1 MLTEPTDDVTDEVCI
16 DPANFTRVHISD
28 LEEVVDARVTRSTTA
43 VDYLPGSIKPDAR
56 DLAAISFSCSFR
68 ELRKMD
74 HQSASGLAA
83 SCFFGKQATKI
94 PTTRDVF

>member
-1 MLTEPTDDVTDEVCI
+1 MSHEVGVDPLDDS
-16 DPANFTRVHISD
+16 RVYISD

-43 VDYLPGSIKPDAR
+43 VDYLPGRIKPDSR

-83 SCFFGKQATKI
+83 SCCFGIQATKI